1 MVILYLFLFYING
14 SEPVMITDGP
24 MTVEQCQE
32 YGENLREIRSL
43 FKADGATLLCKL
55 VGSKEKDA

>member
-1 MVILYLFLFYING
+1 MVILYMFLFYLNS

-24 MTVEQCQE
+24 MTVEQCRK
-32 YGENLREIRSL
+32 YGESLKEIRSL

-55 VGSKEKDA
+55 VESKEKDA